1 MIEVVKMDYIQTILE
16 KIDNLN
22 KIYSKHKISRYEY
35 CKKLTSLTKDLKD
48 ATRLYNTH
56 GKD

>member
-1 MIEVVKMDYIQTILE
+1 MDYIQTILE